1 MIFFQ
6 MWWDF
11 IFAEHVQIDFF
22 FFFRFWGFFFSRD
35 LLLPQIPLSLSNQ
48 TVDMHKRLRN
58 QNETLRNKQYD
69 DWKRTFKE
77 IKQWENKSGRMSQ
90 NPCLTLESSDWRP
103 RITIGKSKTKQIGY
117 LNTKKQ
123 NKRKVCLSAVT
134 HHVIFPSVLTHGLVK
149 AETHGT
155 NIWIETE
162 IQKDTNVLP
171 SFGCEPCEKT
181 QERRRRLA
189 TMISGTISG
198 FGAGKMTE
206 CCRVLGGGG
215 MERQKTAGLLD
226 PPLRQS
232 LPAPLRSQAL
242 FVFWCRKHRFD

>member
-1 MIFFQ
+1 MLKKRKKKKEWIIN
-6 MWWDF
+6 DF
-11 IFAEHVQIDFF
+11 LPNVIRLYICRRCTKLTFFF
-22 FFFRFWGFFFSRD
+22 FFFRFWAFFFSRD

-58 QNETLRNKQYD
+58 QNETLRNKQQD

-77 IKQWENKSGRMSQ
+77 IKQWENKSVGMSQ
-90 NPCLTLESSDWRP
+90 KIPRWGRDSDWRP
-103 RITIGKSKTKQIGY
+103 RITIRKSKTKQIGY

-123 NKRKVCLSAVT
+123 NKRKVCLSAAT

-198 FGAGKMTE
+198 FRAGKMTE
-206 CCRVLGGGG
+206 CCRMLGAGG
-215 MERQKTAGLLD
+215 MER
-226 PPLRQS
+226 
-232 LPAPLRSQAL
+232 
-242 FVFWCRKHRFD
+242 

>member
-1 MIFFQ
+1 MNNKWFSSKCDETLYLQ
-6 MWWDF
+6 KMYK
-11 IFAEHVQIDFF
+11 IDIYF
-22 FFFRFWGFFFSRD
+22 FFFRFWAFFFSRD

-48 TVDMHKRLRN
+48 TVDMRKRLRN
-58 QNETLRNKQYD
+58 QNETLINKQYD

-77 IKQWENKSGRMSQ
+77 IKQWENKSGGISQ

-103 RITIGKSKTKQIGY
+103 RITIRKSKTKQIGY

-123 NKRKVCLSAVT
+123 NKRKVCLSAAT

-181 QERRRRLA
+181 QERRQRL
-189 TMISGTISG
+189 G
-198 FGAGKMTE
+198 FRAGKM
-206 CCRVLGGGG
+206 GGDGEIKDCWSARPTSSSKSSG
-215 MERQKTAGLLD
+215 
-226 PPLRQS
+226 S
-232 LPAPLRSQAL
+232 SSFSS
-242 FVFWCRKHRFD
+242 FVCFLV